1 MTADKFLL
9 KMMMHSKTYFDW
21 SKECSFYI
29 SQWTPL
35 SQFQERRSTVLR
47 LYDFLPPP
55 DPEKDEAAKAAAR
68 CPAASQV
75 ALHLWC
81 RSMQELVRSGLG
93 GKTRLIPVLDVCLQ
107 TSAVLN
113 VFLLRP
119 TVEVCIQI
127 VTANEIMVLRRSR
140 KILGVL
146 PGCTRQF
153 ALLYAWKSNS
163 CPFQAAAVWISITQ
177 RPWEDLKPTDSDGDL
192 LGSSSCLVKPFHFS
206 HVIFQTLGITN
217 TRAQYQNTWWAIFL
231 LYNHYSLVLTNVES

>member
-1 MTADKFLL
+1 MTADKYLL

-21 SKECSFYI
+21 SKASSFYI

-75 ALHLWC
+75 ALHLSC
-81 RSMQELVRSGLG
+81 RSMQEVVRSGLG
-93 GKTRLIPVLDVCLQ
+93 GKTRLVPVLDVCLQ

-146 PGCTRQF
+146 PGCMRQF
-153 ALLYAWKSNS
+153 TLLYAWKDQLPLSGS
-163 CPFQAAAVWISITQ
+163 CRLDLNHTARMGRSETNWLRWWFALFQQLFCQTVPFF
-177 RPWEDLKPTDSDGDL
+177 
-192 LGSSSCLVKPFHFS
+192 SCHFPDPR
-206 HVIFQTLGITN
+206 HHQ
-217 TRAQYQNTWWAIFL
+217 
-231 LYNHYSLVLTNVES
+231 H